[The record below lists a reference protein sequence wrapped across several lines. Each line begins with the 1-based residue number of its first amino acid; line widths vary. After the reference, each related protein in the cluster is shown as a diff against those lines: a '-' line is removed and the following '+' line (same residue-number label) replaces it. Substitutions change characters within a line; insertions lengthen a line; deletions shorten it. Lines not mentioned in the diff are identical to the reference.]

1 MNNNENATGPTP
13 ENDAGPAVKRSL
25 NTKGAKKHKE
35 HEEKGSDQHK
45 DKFRE
50 DFKEDFEFLDWL
62 EAHPEERVGKKILRE
77 ADRDKNAPDPTVV
90 NISAEEFEEW
100 IKKYNLH
107 NADEWIERLGNL

>member
-1 MNNNENATGPTP
+1 MNSNENATGPTP

-35 HEEKGSDQHK
+35 HEEKGSNQHK

-62 EAHPEERVGKKILRE
+62 ESLPEDERRE
-77 ADRDKNAPDPTVV
+77 FLAKSDVIEGENDPTV
-90 NISAEEFEEW
+90 IDIGDEDLDEW
-100 IKKYNLH
+100 VKKYNLH